1 MSNMDAVRQHVV
13 AVSTS
18 ESPDMAVLGLSDGHL
33 CDAMAE
39 IARHVLN
46 FGSGLVY
53 GGDLRQH
60 GFSELLF
67 EIAAR
72 HRPVVE
78 GAVQHLGVTNYLAWP
93 VHIGMSFERI
103 EAAIA
108 DLAGTA
114 ALVCIDMN
122 GEPLSMRQRRQVEAR
137 QATEAEWSE
146 GLSAMR
152 KHMLANTDAR
162 IVLGGRIEK
171 YKGAMPGIAEEALLS
186 LQGGQPLFVVGGF
199 GGCARDIA
207 ESLKLVEHQAFGHRV
222 WPRREEVNNFSV
234 ADLNN
239 GLSADDNATLAS
251 TPHID
256 QAVALILRGL
266 LNITG
271 TRRS

>member
-1 MSNMDAVRQHVV
+1 MSNPDAVRQHVV

-18 ESPDMAVLGLSDGHL
+18 ESPDMAVLGLSDEHL

-46 FGSGLVY
+46 FGSRLVY

-72 HRPVVE
+72 HHPVDA
-78 GAVQHLGVTNYLAWP
+78 GAEQHLGVTNYLAWP
-93 VHIGMSFERI
+93 VHIGMSMGRI
-103 EAAIA
+103 EATTEA
-108 DLAGTA
+108 LAGTA
-114 ALVCIDMN
+114 KLVCMDLN
-122 GEPLSMRQRRQVEAR
+122 GEPLSMRQRGQLESR
-137 QATEAEWSE
+137 QATEEEWSE
-146 GLSAMR
+146 GLTTMR
-152 KHMLANTDAR
+152 RHMLANTDAR
-162 IVLGGRIEK
+162 IVLGGRIDE

-186 LQGGQPLFVVGGF
+186 LQGGQPLFVIGGF
-199 GGCARDIA
+199 GGCAMDIA
-207 ESLKLVEHQAFGHRV
+207 ESLQLVEQQASGSRV
-222 WPRREEVNNFSV
+222 WPGREELDGFTA

-239 GLSADDNATLAS
+239 GLSDNDNATLAR

-266 LNITG
+266 LKVTG

>member
-1 MSNMDAVRQHVV
+1 MSNPDAVRQHVV

-18 ESPDMAVLGLSDGHL
+18 ESPDMAVLGLSDEHL

-46 FGSGLVY
+46 FGSRLVY

-72 HRPVVE
+72 HHPVAE
-78 GAVQHLGVTNYLAWP
+78 APEQHLGVTNYLAWP
-93 VHIGMSFERI
+93 VHIGMSMQRI
-103 EAAIA
+103 EAVIGA
-108 DLAGTA
+108 LGGA
-114 ALVCIDMN
+114 AELVCIDMN
-122 GEPLSMRQRRQVEAR
+122 GEPLSMGFRRQLESR
-137 QATEAEWSE
+137 QATEAEWSK
-146 GLSAMR
+146 GLTAMR
-152 KHMLANTDAR
+152 RHMLAKTDAR
-162 IVLGGRIEK
+162 IVLGGRIDN

-186 LQGGQPLFVVGGF
+186 LKDGQPLFVIGGF

-207 ESLKLVEHQAFGHRV
+207 ESLRLVEQQAFAYRV
-222 WPRREEVNNFSV
+222 WPGRHELCNFSA

-239 GLSADDNATLAS
+239 GLSADDNATLAR

-256 QAVALILRGL
+256 QAVALVLRGL
-266 LNITG
+266 LKVAG

>member
-1 MSNMDAVRQHVV
+1 MSNSDGVRQHVV

-18 ESPDMAVLGLSDGHL
+18 ECPDMAMLGLSEGHL
-33 CDAMAE
+33 CDAMTE

-46 FGSGLVY
+46 FGSRLVY
-53 GGDLRQH
+53 GGDLRAH

-72 HRPVVE
+72 HRPVIEVAE
-78 GAVQHLGVTNYLAWP
+78 QHLVVTNYLAWP
-93 VHIGMSFERI
+93 VHIGMPMERL
-103 EAAIA
+103 EAAIEG
-108 DLAGTA
+108 LAGTA
-114 ALVCIDMN
+114 ELVCMDMN
-122 GEPLSMRQRRQVEAR
+122 GEPVSMRHRRQLEAR

-146 GLSAMR
+146 GLTNMR
-152 KHMLANTDAR
+152 QHMLANTDAR
-162 IVLGGRIEK
+162 IVLGGRVEK

-186 LQGGQPLFVVGGF
+186 LRDGQPLFVIGGF
-199 GGCARDIA
+199 GGCARDIG
-207 ESLKLVEHQAFGHRV
+207 ECLQLVEQQAFGHRV
-222 WPRREEVNNFSV
+222 WPGREALDDYSA

-239 GLSADDNATLAS
+239 GLSADDNATLAN

-266 LNITG
+266 LKVAG

>member
-1 MSNMDAVRQHVV
+1 MTTSDAVRQHVV

-18 ESPDMAVLGLSDGHL
+18 ESPDMAVLGLSDEHL

-46 FGSGLVY
+46 FGSRLVY

-72 HRPVVE
+72 HHPVVDPVE
-78 GAVQHLGVTNYLAWP
+78 QHLGVTNYLAWP
-93 VHIGMSFERI
+93 VHIGMSMGRI
-103 EAAIA
+103 EATIEA
-108 DLAGTA
+108 LAGTA
-114 ALVCIDMN
+114 ELVCTDMN
-122 GEPLSMRQRRQVEAR
+122 GEPLSMPQRRQLESR
-137 QATEAEWSE
+137 QATEAEWST
-146 GLSAMR
+146 GLTTMR

-162 IVLGGRIEK
+162 IVLGGRIDQ
-171 YKGAMPGIAEEALLS
+171 YRGAMPGIAEEALLS
-186 LQGGQPLFVVGGF
+186 LQGGQPLFVIGGF

-207 ESLKLVEHQAFGHRV
+207 ESLQLVGQQVFGHRV
-222 WPRREEVNNFSV
+222 WRGREQLEGYSA

-239 GLSADDNATLAS
+239 GLSDDDNATLAR

-266 LNITG
+266 LKVTG